1 MSSEKFY
8 TDKEW
13 EKKIKEL
20 EYWDSLSQAKL
31 KQEHRAANAT
41 SKNKFKPFIDSMGEI
56 VKGKLV
62 LKQEALDAF
71 RVGKAGER
79 FESRCKKLTNE
90 SRLYAIEVEESLL
103 AALKGLIQLYDAL
116 PKQLISTEETD
127 FLAYIK
133 DRAIKMRGNLYHKK
147 DRIARPEVY
156 TDINRRYDT
165 QKRER

>member
-1 MSSEKFY
+1 MSSEKIY

-20 EYWDSLSQAKL
+20 EYW
-31 KQEHRAANAT
+31 EHKAQQAT

-56 VKGKLV
+56 VDRKLV

-79 FESRCKKLTNE
+79 LDARKKKLTAPE
-90 SRLYAIEVEESLL
+90 RLYAIEVEESLVV
-103 AALKGLIQLYDAL
+103 ALSTLTKLYRSL
-116 PKQLISTEETD
+116 PKELKAMCSEEELEFVKYITD
-127 FLAYIK
+127 RT
-133 DRAIKMRGNLYHKK
+133 DKMRKNLYHKK

-156 TDINRRYDT
+156 TDINHRYDT
-165 QKRER
+165 QKRSR